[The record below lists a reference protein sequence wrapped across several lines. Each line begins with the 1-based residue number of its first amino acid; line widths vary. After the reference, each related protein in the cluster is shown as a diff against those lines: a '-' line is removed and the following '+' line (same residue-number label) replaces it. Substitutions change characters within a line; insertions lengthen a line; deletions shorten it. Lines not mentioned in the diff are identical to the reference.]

1 MAGLAVRPVS
11 VWDLLVIRAP
21 PPADVF
27 LQSVHFGLVNT
38 DSDQSANLDQE
49 VKTDIERKKKTKR
62 KEGKEE
68 KNIRVMLCNVVD
80 ADVVV
85 LDIMSRQRLQTL

>member
-49 VKTDIERKKKTKR
+49 VKTDIERKKNE
-62 KEGKEE
+62 KEGREGGEE
-68 KNIRVMLCNVVD
+68 HTRNAMQCCR
-80 ADVVV
+80 
-85 LDIMSRQRLQTL
+85 R

>member
-49 VKTDIERKKKTKR
+49 VKTDIERKKKR
-62 KEGKEE
+62 KGRKG
-68 KNIRVMLCNVVD
+68 RRRRTY
-80 ADVVV
+80 A
-85 LDIMSRQRLQTL
+85 